1 MLRFPGRRTWPA
13 TKHCS
18 FASGRGVAADIP
30 ALSLGNSDDLAGLFS
45 ALRRLRAPS
54 AAGGESA
61 RRPSPDGGGAIL
73 HDLEVTYSLALPATH
88 PLVTARGPSQLYEM
102 VHAGVLDVLDVLGVV
117 ASASGCGDDSGA
129 ARGPFFCFERRHRYD
144 LLAAGGKIAGSAQR
158 RTPHGILQHGSIIIG
173 NRFAQQATAATA
185 TDASTALD
193 TVQQSLP
200 DALARVAGIDLEPG
214 SWSARELEL
223 AGQLTAKYA
232 GIEWTRRA

>member
-1 MLRFPGRRTWPA
+1 MARDEALLVCVGEGASPPTFRLYRWA
-13 TKHCS
+13 TPT
-18 FASGRGVAADIP
+18 I
-30 ALSLGNSDDLAGLFS
+30 SLGYFQHYADYERLPPPAGNLPVV
-45 ALRRLRAPS
+45 RRQT
-54 AAGGESA
+54 
-61 RRPSPDGGGAIL
+61 GGGAIL